1 MHEDLEKIKKYL
13 LKNPGGKQLSIRSAS
28 TLKNERKAS
37 SKTRKPTSSFVPN
50 LYDKY
55 NKQDAKPSGEDHLL
69 DDFDEVRTRRSN
81 RSPARNQVVTMD
93 DDLNTDLPKKL

>member
-28 TLKNERKAS
+28 TIKNERKAS
-37 SKTRKPTSSFVPN
+37 SSKTRKPTSFVPN

-55 NKQDAKPSGEDHLL
+55 NKQDEKPSGEDHLL

-81 RSPARNQVVTMD
+81 RSPARVITMD

>member
-13 LKNPGGKQLSIRSAS
+13 LKNPGGKQLSIRSTS

-37 SKTRKPTSSFVPN
+37 SKTRKPTSFVPN

-55 NKQDAKPSGEDHLL
+55 NKQDEKPSGEDHLL

-81 RSPARNQVVTMD
+81 RSPARVVTLD